1 MQNNKTVLFFII
13 KFFGTYLLLFLMYS
27 FYLSKNQKT
36 TDVFACA
43 PITQS
48 VAKQTDFILRTFGY
62 NSEIKQ
68 DPNEIS
74 INLFVEKKLIAK
86 IIEGCNAI
94 SIIILFCSFVIA
106 FASSFKNTLIFI
118 LIGSLIIYITNI
130 FRIAII
136 TIAIY
141 KYPAYQNILHDI
153 IFPSLI
159 YGITFLLW
167 FVWVQKFSKV
177 TK

>member
-36 TDVFACA
+36 AGVFACA
-43 PITQS
+43 PITKS
-48 VAKQTDFILRTFGY
+48 VAKQTNFVLHLVGY
-62 NSEIKQ
+62 NSEIIQ

-74 INLFVEKKLIAK
+74 INLFVEQKLVAK

-94 SIIILFCSFVIA
+94 SIIILFSSFIVA
-106 FASSFKNTLIFI
+106 FTGNFKNTFIFI
-118 LIGSLIIYITNI
+118 SIGSLIIYVTNI
-130 FRIAII
+130 LRIAII
-136 TIAIY
+136 TIAIFE
-141 KYPAYQNILHDI
+141 YPAYQKVLHDI

-167 FVWVQKFSKV
+167 FVWVKKFSKV
-177 TK
+177 NK